1 MTLQKLNLKYDTDI
15 KIATGASRK
24 STKWVNA
31 DMKWSEL
38 AARLSVP
45 QRTSETVGE
54 YQRMPKPKK
63 DVCKDEGREHHK
75 PLLRHS
81 GCRQRA
87 CRC

>member
-54 YQRMPKPKK
+54 YQKNA
-63 DVCKDEGREHHK
+63 
-75 PLLRHS
+75 
-81 GCRQRA
+81 QA
-87 CRC
+87 